1 MSNATALCGRLLSI
15 HPLIEILDGYL
26 TATKKLRGKL
36 PALVPRLISKY
47 AEANAL
53 ERDELWLIWGP
64 GFPDAVKA
72 AAEKAAH
79 SCGFQKV
86 TWVKTGGVITTHG
99 GPSAFG
105 IVGFT
110 SK

>member
-1 MSNATALCGRLLSI
+1 MASD
-15 HPLIEILDGYL
+15 LIEFLDGYL
-26 TATKKLRGKL
+26 TATKKLRGKML
-36 PALVPRLISKY
+36 SLAPRLVSKY
-47 AEANAL
+47 AEVNAL

-64 GFPDAVKA
+64 GFPEAVKA
-72 AAEKAAH
+72 AAEKAAR
-79 SCGFQKV
+79 SSGFKKV

>member
-1 MSNATALCGRLLSI
+1 MAAPFLFDIKSAYFDVNPTI
-15 HPLIEILDGYL
+15 P
-26 TATKKLRGKL
+26 
-36 PALVPRLISKY
+36 
-47 AEANAL
+47 NAL